1 MFIYTVR
8 LKIYIY
14 ICSNRY
20 ILYKTGNIV
29 LCAFFNVMQKIFFN
43 IRKLSI
49 NINNKIDKYN
59 RLYLIK

>member
-8 LKIYIY
+8 LKIY

-59 RLYLIK
+59 RLCLIK